1 MTPLLVTLGAMIVVT
16 HTIRHLSGWLGER
29 WGGLLIG
36 LPIST
41 ALTLL
46 YCLWERGPQ
55 YAATAAEAGML
66 GLGATVAFAVATA
79 RCLSRSRR
87 LALAVTAGTTTYVVA
102 ALLVRG
108 VGAWLTPLSLLLSL
122 GLIAAG
128 HRSVRGLGSQGN
140 GCVAQRRVAPGWKML
155 LRTVIPVACLTAP
168 LVLVQNAE
176 AIWAGLFGTFP
187 CTMLAVLVV
196 TQVEAGPGAAVE
208 LLRTYPIGKCG
219 TLAFLGSFALL
230 TPALGPVAGYALGYL
245 AAGCVLAG
253 MARSARSVPQ
263 ADPVWAEG
271 PFSPPVMESL
281 AD

>member
-1 MTPLLVTLGAMIVVT
+1 MIVVT

-55 YAATAAEAGML
+55 YAATAAEAGLL
-66 GLGATVAFAVATA
+66 GLGATVAFAVAAA
-79 RCLSRSRR
+79 RCLSRFRR
-87 LALAVTAGTTTYVVA
+87 LALAVTGGTVTYVVA

-108 VGAWLTPLSLLLSL
+108 VGAWFAPLSLLLSL
-122 GLIAAG
+122 GLIVAG
-128 HRSVRGLGSQGN
+128 HRSVRGLGSQGD
-140 GCVAQRRVAPGWKML
+140 GCVALRRVSPGWKML
-155 LRTVIPVACLTAP
+155 LRTAIPVACLTAT

-176 AIWAGLFGTFP
+176 ATWAGLFGTFP

-196 TQVEAGPGAAVE
+196 TEVEAGPGPAVE

-219 TLAFLGSFALL
+219 TLAFLGCFALL

-253 MARSARSVPQ
+253 IARSARSVPQ
-263 ADPVWAEG
+263 TEPG
-271 PFSPPVMESL
+271 L
-281 AD
+281 G